1 MTVSMRLTV
10 TMAGLVLVAAIA
22 LGFLARAGTDLPV
35 LFAGLAIVLA
45 ILILT
50 VMVAHHV
57 SRPPI
62 EMAELVRALPHAAP
76 ERVCTSGDIGF
87 VARAVDRM
95 ADEKG
100 DDSAKLTRRPHERR
114 RTQSLEQ
121 YAGRERI
128 FIAAVESASY
138 PVIAKA
144 SDGTASGDGQVESAL
159 SKSRTSFGSLV
170 AAVHDRLALRSS
182 RTFREVA

>member
-57 SRPPI
+57 SRPI
-62 EMAELVRALPHAAP
+62 EMAEMVRALPHAAP

-87 VARAVDRM
+87 VARAVDRI

-144 SDGTASGDGQVESAL
+144 SDGTASGDGQVENAL

>member
-1 MTVSMRLTV
+1 
-10 TMAGLVLVAAIA
+10 
-22 LGFLARAGTDLPV
+22 
-35 LFAGLAIVLA
+35 
-45 ILILT
+45 
-50 VMVAHHV
+50 MVAHHV
-57 SRPPI
+57 SRPLI
-62 EMAELVRALPHAAP
+62 EMAELVRALPNAVPGRA
-76 ERVCTSGDIGF
+76 CTSGEIGF
-87 VARAVDRM
+87 VARVFDHV
-95 ADEKG
+95 ADERG
-100 DDSAKLTRRPHERR
+100 DDRAKLTRRQHERR

-121 YAGRERI
+121 YAGRERM

-144 SDGTASGDGQVESAL
+144 SDGTASGDGQGESAL